1 MKRAL
6 ILALSAG
13 ILASACTTSRPSV
26 TPDLPVENVELDPTL
41 IRADVTDGQI
51 TGSTVVDSTTVNR
64 EAIRAYKKRRY
75 DEAIAKY
82 AILIESFP
90 DSQYYLPA
98 LYNSGLAY
106 EQLGRWKDALPLYER
121 LVQEQPGDDSATDAL
136 YRMANCYG
144 QLEEHEE
151 VRKTV
156 KRILGRT
163 GLSNYDLIEAHT
175 RLGDALYGLGRLSA
189 AEDAY
194 TDALKINQRA
204 RPDEV
209 VPEDSHFVVAAQ
221 YGISRVYHDL
231 FRALKFQLPVERME
245 KDMEDKISLFMRAQT
260 AYIRTMRKGNAH
272 WATAA
277 GYHIGL
283 MYEEMYRDLLAA
295 ETPDLND
302 EESQLYFEELRAQ
315 IRPLMERA
323 LQIYEKNITLSER
336 YNVDND
342 YTRKTQESLE
352 RLKRYISDDKLQASD
367 EERIRSG
374 KTIEFIGTS
383 DAAPDDR
390 AAPAGGEED
399 PADAKGGS

>member
-1 MKRAL
+1 MKRVLLFA
-6 ILALSAG
+6 LALSA
-13 ILASACTTSRPSV
+13 AACTTGRPV
-26 TPDLPVENVELDPTL
+26 TAPALPIENVELDPAL
-41 IRADVTDGQI
+41 IRADVEDGKVV
-51 TGSTVVDSTTVNR
+51 GSTMVDSGTVNR
-64 EAIRAYKKRRY
+64 DAIRAYKKRRY
-75 DEAIAKY
+75 DEAIGHY
-82 AILIESFP
+82 AVIIESFP
-90 DSQYYLPA
+90 DSEYYVAA

-121 LVQEQPGDDSATDAL
+121 LVTEVPGKESATDAL
-136 YRMANCYG
+136 YRMANCYA
-144 QLEEHEE
+144 QLEQHDD

-156 KRILGRT
+156 KRVLERS
-163 GLSNYDLIEAHT
+163 GLSTYDKIEAYT
-175 RLGDALYGLGRLSA
+175 RLGDALFGLGRLSA

-204 RPDEV
+204 APDEV

-221 YGISRVYHDL
+221 YGISRVYHEL
-231 FRALKFQLPVERME
+231 FRALKFRLPVERME

-277 GYHIGL
+277 GYYIGL

-295 ETPDLND
+295 ETPDLSD
-302 EESQLYFEELRAQ
+302 EESQLYFEELRSQ

-342 YTRKTQESLE
+342 YTRKTQEGLE
-352 RLKRYISDDKLQASD
+352 RLKRYISDEKLQASD
-367 EERIRSG
+367 EARIRSG
-374 KTIEFIGTS
+374 KTIEFIGKTEP
-383 DAAPDDR
+383 APDER
-390 AAPAGGEED
+390 AVPAEGPEE
-399 PADAKGGS
+399 GGS